1 MLAARTRTIP
11 AALPLAFLTAALL
24 AAGLAPGGCRIP
36 EPVHFYE
43 RNTALLEERPDLA
56 EDDEFLDAL
65 DLELADLF
73 GFQEDPCY
81 LRLEEWAESGF
92 DPNRWPE
99 TVLGLGPDERPSL
112 AESAA
117 LFRARCAR
125 CHGPAGGGNGPMARR
140 LRTPPRDYRAGIFK
154 KTPLE
159 RGERPRGEDLARIL
173 REGVPGTAMPAWG
186 ERLTPREI
194 AGLVD
199 YVRFL
204 AIRGE
209 TERLVLLELE
219 PGEPPDA
226 EVLRDA
232 YRFAVTRWRVER
244 HPIDPGPPPEPT
256 PQRIAHGEWLFRSEQ
271 GAGCVRCHGPEG
283 HGNGPAALVPD
294 PESGELVPFRDE
306 WGNPIRPRDL
316 VCASIRFGEAPEDLY
331 RRIHAGIAGTPMPG
345 HAGTLVTEPDGT
357 RHPLGPDDVWDL
369 VLFVRALRAE
379 AAESEGA
386 DQTGARPSR

>member
-1 MLAARTRTIP
+1 MCARRPRVVSLSLALSVALLSGALLPSGCRSVREAP
-11 AALPLAFLTAALL
+11 SLHPFERNAALF
-24 AAGLAPGGCRIP
+24 
-36 EPVHFYE
+36 
-43 RNTALLEERPDLA
+43 EERPDLE
-56 EDDEFLDAL
+56 EDEELLGAL
-65 DLELADLF
+65 DRVLAALF
-73 GFQEDPCY
+73 GFQEEPRY
-81 LRLEEWAESGF
+81 HSLEEWEADGF

-99 TVLGLGPDERPSL
+99 TILGLGPEERPSL

-117 LFRARCAR
+117 LFRARCSR
-125 CHGPAGGGNGPMARR
+125 CHGLAGGGDGPMAPR
-140 LRTPPRDYRAGIFK
+140 LRTPPRDYRAGTFK

-159 RGERPRGEDLARIL
+159 RGERPRGDDLARIL
-173 REGVPGTAMPAWG
+173 REGVPGTGMPAW
-186 ERLTPREI
+186 EARLSPREI

-209 TERLVLLELE
+209 TERLAFLELE
-219 PGEPPDA
+219 PGEPLD
-226 EVLRDA
+226 EGLVRDA
-232 YRFAVTRWRVER
+232 YRFALSRWRVEH
-244 HPIDPGPPPEPT
+244 HPIDPGPPPQPT
-256 PQRIAHGEWLFRSEQ
+256 PERIARGEWLFRAEQ

-331 RRIHAGIAGTPMPG
+331 RRIHAGIAGTPMPA
-345 HAGTLVTEPDGT
+345 HAGALVTERDGT

-369 VLFVRALRAE
+369 VLFVETLRE
-379 AAESEGA
+379 RGAAA